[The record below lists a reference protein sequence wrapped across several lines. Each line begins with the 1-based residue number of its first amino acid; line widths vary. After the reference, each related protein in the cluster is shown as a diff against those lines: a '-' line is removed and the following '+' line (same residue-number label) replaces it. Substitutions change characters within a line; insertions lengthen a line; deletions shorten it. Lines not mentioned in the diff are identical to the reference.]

1 MKDQARD
8 YQDLAITEIKAQFLQ
23 GIMKVLLWLAT
34 GGGKTFI
41 FCKMVKE
48 ASLRGKKAIVVVR
61 GRKLVDQASKR
72 LTREG
77 VPHGVFMAKHWNY
90 RPTLPIQV
98 CSIDTLLARG
108 IFPEADLVI
117 IDEAHLATSPGYH
130 EFVSHYPNARFVSV
144 TATPYPEK
152 GTLQHIAQT
161 IVKPTSM
168 VKLIDDGYLV
178 DFRYFGAEHLD
189 LSGVKIS
196 STTKDYIAEDLEK
209 VMVQGQLTGNII
221 SHWKEVVKDLPTICF
236 AVNISH
242 SKYLVERFIEAGI
255 PAAHC
260 DADTPEEERE
270 ELIKKLESGEIKIL
284 SNVGILCTGVDIPS
298 LGAIIGARPTKS
310 FNLFIQMCGRL
321 TRPIYAAGFDLS
333 TAEGRKAA
341 IAASKKPKGILL
353 DHAGNLG
360 EGAHGFPTD
369 EPDVDLSGKRKLKIL
384 RESKT
389 CKKCFCV
396 YREPRCPECGEE
408 APERSS
414 TVVLEESDDKL
425 REIVQVELDPVKR
438 AHKAFLKE
446 AKETGKKPTWAHYKV
461 VDKFGFEKCLHV
473 LPEWFADKYKKEREA
488 SNLFVNSPFKGFS

>member
-8 YQDLAITEIKAQFLQ
+8 YQDLAITDIKNEFLK
-23 GIMKVLLWLAT
+23 GFMMVLLWLAT

-48 ASLRGKKAIVVVR
+48 ASLRGKKCIVVVR

-77 VPHGVFMAKHWNY
+77 VAHGVFMAGHWNY
-90 RPTLPIQV
+90 RPMMPIQV
-98 CSIDTLLARG
+98 CSIDTLLARNV
-108 IFPEADLVI
+108 FPEADLVI

-130 EFVSHYPNARFVSV
+130 EFIKHYPNARVVSV

-152 GTLQHIAQT
+152 GTLRHIAQT

-168 VKLIDDGYLV
+168 LKLIDEGYLV
-178 DFRYFGAEHLD
+178 DFRYFGSEKLD
-189 LSGVKIS
+189 LSSVKVS
-196 STTKDYIAEDLEK
+196 ASTKDYVAEDLEK
-209 VMVQGQLTGNII
+209 VMVTGQLTGNII
-221 SHWKEVVKDLPTICF
+221 SHWKEVANGLPTICF

-242 SKYLVERFIEAGI
+242 SKFLVQRFIEAGI

-260 DADTPEEERE
+260 DADTPEDERE

-284 SNVGILCTGVDIPS
+284 SNVGILCTGVDIPI

-310 FNLFIQMCGRL
+310 YNLFIQMCGRL
-321 TRPIYAAGFDLS
+321 TRPIYAEGFDLS

-341 IAASKKPKGILL
+341 IAASCKPKGILL
-353 DHAGNLG
+353 DHAGNLD
-360 EGAHGFPTD
+360 AHEYPTD
-369 EPDVDLSGKRKLKIL
+369 EPEVDLDGKKKIKIL
-384 RESKT
+384 KESKT

-396 YREPRCPECGEE
+396 YRAPRCPECGEV

-414 TVVLEESDDKL
+414 AVVLEESNERLK
-425 REIVQVELDPVKR
+425 EITQIELDPIKR
-438 AHKAFLKE
+438 AHKSYLKE
-446 AKETGKKPTWAHYKV
+446 AKESNKKPTWAHYKLT
-461 VDKFGFEKCLHV
+461 DRFGLEKCLHV
-473 LPEWFADKYKKEREA
+473 LPEWFVEKYKKGREPQ
-488 SNLFVNSPFKGFS
+488 NIFQNSPFKGFY